1 MKAIVIAT
9 KGAEALRV
17 LSASIDAYVPEDVV
31 VYISSL
37 ATKPRM
43 YPKKHQWVVIPN
55 LANNYG
61 DAYNTVVDKAFQHH
75 DEIIVANDDIVL
87 TPTSY
92 EILCHDVAVLKA
104 ENKKLGWVVARSDYV
119 RPAQQAF
126 RMDPNRIAHIT
137 QCSPLFGYVNINAWV
152 DYAPIN
158 WYSDDIQC
166 IDMMSKGKEHFVS
179 RSYVH
184 HAGSQTI
191 GMDNQANHLASESWI
206 KENRPELHRQWY
218 GQV

>member
-17 LSASIDAYVPEDVV
+17 LSASIDAYVPEDVI
-31 VYISSL
+31 VYIGTS
-37 ATKPRM
+37 TIRPKM
-43 YPKKHQWVVIPN
+43 FPKKHQWVTMPN
-55 LANNYG
+55 VANNYG
-61 DAYNTVVDKAFQHH
+61 DAYNAIVEKAFQHH

-87 TPTSY
+87 TPDSY
-92 EILCHDVAVLKA
+92 RLLDEDVTQLKK
-104 ENKKLGWVVARSDYV
+104 EFGKVGWVTARSDYT
-119 RPAQQAF
+119 RPNQQAF
-126 RMDPNRIAHIT
+126 RMDPSRIAHT
-137 QCSPLFGYVNINAWV
+137 QQCSPLFGYVSINAWV

-166 IDMMSKGKEHFVS
+166 IDMASKGCQHFVS

-191 GMDNQANHLASESWI
+191 GMDNQKNHLDSEDWI
-206 KENRPELHRQWY
+206 KTNRLELHKEWY
-218 GQV
+218 K